1 MANKR
6 VFIWIAAAVAVLCI
20 LLTGLALLFS
30 AAFVPGLYYVYS
42 ELTSED
48 REIKYPPEILDGN
61 EDRLADL
68 TVIGLPLSPLW
79 EYQAPRPIERPPLYR
94 ASQVILIGDKNFW
107 SVNVVSGE
115 EQWRYA
121 SVRRI
126 DASYSDNVLVVDS
139 VLAFQMLPSP
149 GPLYTVDLKTGH
161 DRWETQSIVRWLGSD
176 HKGRLFV
183 GTSDAYQA
191 VDAASG
197 QVLWVSDIGPEERG
211 GATILYDPSLGELHV
226 EDENGTPI
234 VLDSGTG
241 DLRRQ
246 LSRELLGGG
255 ARMAVNGGILYVRQT
270 NPAALSA
277 VDSRRS
283 RILWTKSYPAPT
295 RMFEPLIY
303 GNGLYIAT
311 REGTLLAI
319 NRHTGDTLW
328 QYPRGTESPTPME
341 LLSNPVV
348 LDGIVYGIFSDAR
361 LRGFNAATG
370 QEIGHIEF
378 VDVANVPYTDLT
390 VPGLAASDNMLF
402 VSLGKTKLYA
412 FEVIP

>member
-1 MANKR
+1 
-6 VFIWIAAAVAVLCI
+6 
-20 LLTGLALLFS
+20 
-30 AAFVPGLYYVYS
+30 
-42 ELTSED
+42 
-48 REIKYPPEILDGN
+48 
-61 EDRLADL
+61 
-68 TVIGLPLSPLW
+68 
-79 EYQAPRPIERPPLYR
+79 
-94 ASQVILIGDKNFW
+94 
-107 SVNVVSGE
+107 
-115 EQWRYA
+115 
-121 SVRRI
+121 
-126 DASYSDNVLVVDS
+126 VLVVDS

-319 NRHTGDTLW
+319 NRHTGDTL
-328 QYPRGTESPTPME
+328 
-341 LLSNPVV
+341 
-348 LDGIVYGIFSDAR
+348 
-361 LRGFNAATG
+361 
-370 QEIGHIEF
+370 
-378 VDVANVPYTDLT
+378 
-390 VPGLAASDNMLF
+390 
-402 VSLGKTKLYA
+402 
-412 FEVIP
+412 